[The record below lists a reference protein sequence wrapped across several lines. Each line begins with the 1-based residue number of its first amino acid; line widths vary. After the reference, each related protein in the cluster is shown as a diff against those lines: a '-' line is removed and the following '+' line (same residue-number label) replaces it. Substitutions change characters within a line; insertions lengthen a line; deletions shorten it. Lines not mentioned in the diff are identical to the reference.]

1 MGRERG
7 TMDRVVGAKAVAEK
21 DGSQLLD
28 EQQAVLVCIID
39 QRSCGIWNFRS
50 KTVSRSC
57 ASVRLIPPP
66 GDAATSSGVRKRK
79 APTGGTAAQDNALE
93 AGEEEDSI
101 FTDAAKRTKILGG
114 VSGVSSF
121 GVSGFGGWGG
131 GMQASLVGPKWA
143 QLPLGALTSPAPTPA
158 LSASRTKLAF
168 HPVSEHRSG
177 SQWACAPFNGLPSSV
192 LPDRTLGSSPAWQQC
207 LALCLAALSE
217 TPAML
222 SPSGGSRE
230 QAGSK
235 DVERADGQEIV
246 GVVNDARRW
255 SALLRSHQ

>member
-1 MGRERG
+1 MLCAGSVRHAVH
-7 TMDRVVGAKAVAEK
+7 TAVHIANMAKSDALMFRC
-21 DGSQLLD
+21 Q
-28 EQQAVLVCIID
+28 
-39 QRSCGIWNFRS
+39 IWNFRS

-57 ASVRLIPPP
+57 ASVHLIPPP

-168 HPVSEHRSG
+168 HPVSEVV
-177 SQWACAPFNGLPSSV
+177 APCTVAVHVWELGV
-192 LPDRTLGSSPAWQQC
+192 L
-207 LALCLAALSE
+207 
-217 TPAML
+217 
-222 SPSGGSRE
+222 
-230 QAGSK
+230 
-235 DVERADGQEIV
+235 
-246 GVVNDARRW
+246 
-255 SALLRSHQ
+255 